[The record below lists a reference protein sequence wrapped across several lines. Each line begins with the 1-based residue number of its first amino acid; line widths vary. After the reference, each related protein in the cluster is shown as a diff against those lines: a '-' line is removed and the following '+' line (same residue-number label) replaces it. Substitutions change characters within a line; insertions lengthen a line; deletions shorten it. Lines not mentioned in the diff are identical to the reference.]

1 MYLSKTAAATAVVQA
16 TSSRK
21 SIWLRSGGVIG
32 LAWALSAMSSSAYAG
47 CEYIVSNQWN
57 TGFTGTVRITNTGT
71 SAINGW
77 NIGWQYAGGDR
88 VTSSWNAT
96 LTGSNPYAATGLNWN
111 STIQP
116 GQSAEFGIQGTKGGA
131 TAEIPVITGAAC
143 AGGTTSSSSVATSS
157 SSSKVSS
164 SVATS
169 SSSSKVSSSVPS
181 SSSSSSKSSVPSSSS
196 SSVASSVVASSSV
209 ASSVSSAA
217 GQQCNWYGTVYP
229 LCVTTANGWGYENN
243 QSCIARTTC
252 AAQPAPYGI
261 VGAGSSSSVTTSS
274 TSSKSSVASSS
285 VVSTS
290 SASSVKSSSSSS
302 VSSSSSS
309 TPIVGLAFRGV
320 SLAGAEF
327 GTAYPGI
334 YEKDYIYPDQTEVDY
349 FKSKSMNTLRVPF
362 SWERLQPT
370 LGSAFDATEFGRLD
384 GFVAATTAKGENVVL
399 DPHNYARWN
408 GSVIGSG
415 VSNAQFAD
423 LWSRL
428 ATRYKSNSKVIFAIM
443 NEPNTMPTEQWLSA
457 ANAAIAAIRA
467 AGATNLVLVPGNAWT
482 GASTWSANWYGTAN
496 ATVMLGVVD
505 SGNNY
510 AYEVHQYLD
519 SDSSG
524 TSSSCVSTSIG
535 VERLTAFTAWLN
547 TNGKRGFLGEF
558 AGGDNA
564 TCKDAVTNML
574 QYMQSN
580 NNVWIGWTWWAAG
593 PWWADYIYTLEP
605 KAGVDRPQMAW
616 LAPFLF

>member
-1 MYLSKTAAATAVVQA
+1 MYLSKTAAAAAVVH
-16 TSSRK
+16 SRLSCKNILSRK
-21 SIWLRSGGVIG
+21 NMWRRSGGVIG
-32 LAWALSAMSSSAYAG
+32 LAWALSALSSTAYAG
-47 CEYIVSNQWN
+47 CEYIVSNQWS
-57 TGFTGTVRITNTGT
+57 TGFTGTVRISNTGT

-77 NIGWQYAGGDR
+77 NVNWQYANGDR

-96 LTGSNPYAATGLNWN
+96 VTGANPYAATGLSWN

-131 TAEIPVITGAAC
+131 TAEIPVIAGAAC
-143 AGGTTSSSSVATSS
+143 TGGTASSSSVAKSS
-157 SSSKVSS
+157 SSSKVNS
-164 SVATS
+164 SVIST
-169 SSSSKVSSSVPS
+169 
-181 SSSSSSKSSVPSSSS
+181 SSSSSKSSVMSSSAPS
-196 SSVASSVVASSSV
+196 TSSSSV
-209 ASSVSSAA
+209 ASSVSSTA

-229 LCVTTANGWGYENN
+229 LCVTTTSGWGYENN
-243 QSCIARTTC
+243 KSCIARSTC

-261 VGAGSSSSVTTSS
+261 IGAGSSSSVATSS
-274 TSSKSSVASSS
+274 SSSKSSVVSS
-285 VVSTS
+285 VVSS
-290 SASSVKSSSSSS
+290 SSSVKSSSSSS

-309 TPIVGLAFRGV
+309 TPLVGLVFRGV

-334 YEKDYIYPDQTEVDY
+334 YEKDYIYPDQSEVDY
-349 FKSKSMNTLRVPF
+349 FKGKSMNTLRVPF

-370 LGSAFDATEFGRLD
+370 LGAAFDATEFGRLD
-384 GFVAATTAKGENVVL
+384 GFVTATTAKGVNVVI

-408 GSVIGSG
+408 GSLIGSG

-423 LWSRL
+423 FWSRL
-428 ATRYKSNSKVIFAIM
+428 ATRYKSNNKVIFAIM

-467 AGATNLVLVPGNAWT
+467 AGANNLVLVPGNAWT
-482 GASTWSANWYGTAN
+482 GASTWNANWYGTAN
-496 ATVMLGVVD
+496 AVAMLNVVD

-524 TSSSCVSTSIG
+524 TSPTCVSASIG

-558 AGGDNA
+558 AGADNA
-564 TCKDAVTNML
+564 TCKSAVTNML
-574 QYMQSN
+574 QYMQTN
-580 NNVWIGWTWWAAG
+580 NNVWVGWTWWAAG
-593 PWWADYIYTLEP
+593 PWWADYMYTIEP
-605 KAGVDRPQMAW
+605 KAGVDRPQMSW

>member
-1 MYLSKTAAATAVVQA
+1 MYLSKTAAAAAVAQ
-16 TSSRK
+16 SPLSRK
-21 SIWLRSGGVIG
+21 KLWRCSSGVIG
-32 LAWALSAMSSSAYAG
+32 LAWVLSALSSSAYAG
-47 CEYIVSNQWN
+47 CEYIISNQWN
-57 TGFTGTVRITNTGT
+57 TGFTGTIRISNTGT

-96 LTGSNPYAATGLNWN
+96 LSGANPYTATGLSWN

-143 AGGTTSSSSVATSS
+143 AGGASSSSSVATSS

-164 SVATS
+164 SVVST
-169 SSSSKVSSSVPS
+169 SSSKVSSSVVS
-181 SSSSSSKSSVPSSSS
+181 TSSSSKSSVPSSSS
-196 SSVASSVVASSSV
+196 SSVVS
-209 ASSVSSAA
+209 SSVSSGA

-229 LCVTTANGWGYENN
+229 LCVTTTSGWGYENN
-243 QSCIARTTC
+243 QSCIARSTC
-252 AAQPAPYGI
+252 AEQPAPYGI
-261 VGAGSSSSVTTSS
+261 IGGGSSSVVSS
-274 TSSKSSVASSS
+274 SSSSKSSVVSSS
-285 VVSTS
+285 VVSSTS
-290 SASSVKSSSSSS
+290 SSSSVKSSSSSS

-349 FKSKSMNTLRVPF
+349 FKGKSMNTLRLPF

-370 LGSAFDATEFGRLD
+370 LGAAFNATELGRLD
-384 GFVAATTAKGENVVL
+384 GFVTAATAKGVSVVI

-428 ATRYKSNSKVIFAIM
+428 ATRYKSNNKVIFAIM

-467 AGATNLVLVPGNAWT
+467 AGAPNLVLVPGNAWT
-482 GASTWSANWYGTAN
+482 GASTWNANWYGTPN
-496 ATVMLGVVD
+496 ATVMLNVVD

-524 TSSSCVSTSIG
+524 TSPTCVSTSIG

-558 AGGDNA
+558 AGADNA
-564 TCKDAVTNML
+564 TCKAAVTNML
-574 QYMQSN
+574 QYMQTN

-593 PWWADYIYTLEP
+593 PWWEDYMYTIEP
-605 KAGVDRPQMAW
+605 KAGVDRPQMSW

>member
-1 MYLSKTAAATAVVQA
+1 MYLSKTAAAAAVVQSPL
-16 TSSRK
+16 SSKPKKLCRQ
-21 SIWLRSGGVIG
+21 SAGVIG
-32 LAWALSAMSSSAYAG
+32 LACALSALSSTAHAG

-77 NIGWQYAGGDR
+77 NIGWQYSGGDR

-96 LTGSNPYAATGLNWN
+96 LTGANPYAATGLSWN

-116 GQSAEFGIQGTKGGA
+116 GQAAEFGIQGTKGGA

-143 AGGTTSSSSVATSS
+143 AGGNTSSSTPSSSSVGTSS

-164 SVATS
+164 SIR
-169 SSSSKVSSSVPS
+169 S
-181 SSSSSSKSSVPSSSS
+181 SSSSSSKSSAPSTSS
-196 SSVASSVVASSSV
+196 SSVASSVTSTG
-209 ASSVSSAA
+209 

-229 LCVTTANGWGYENN
+229 LCVTTTSGWGYENN
-243 QSCIARTTC
+243 KSCIARSTC

-261 VGAGSSSSVTTSS
+261 IDGTSSSSVATTSS
-274 TSSKSSVASSS
+274 SSKSSLAVSSVAS
-285 VVSTS
+285 TS
-290 SASSVKSSSSSS
+290 SSVKSSSSSS

-349 FKSKSMNTLRVPF
+349 FKSKNMNTLRVPF
-362 SWERLQPT
+362 SWERLQPI
-370 LGSAFDATEFGRLD
+370 LGAAFNATELGRLD
-384 GFVAATTAKGENVVL
+384 AFVTGATAKGVNVVI

-408 GSVIGSG
+408 GSLIGSG

-428 ATRYKSNSKVIFAIM
+428 AARYKSNSKVIFAIM
-443 NEPNTMPTEQWLSA
+443 NEPNTMPTEQWLSG

-482 GASTWSANWYGTAN
+482 GASTWNANWYGTAN

-524 TSSSCVSTSIG
+524 TSPACVSTSIG

-558 AGGDNA
+558 AGADNA
-564 TCKDAVTNML
+564 TCKAAVTNML

-580 NNVWIGWTWWAAG
+580 NNVWIGFTWWAAG
-593 PWWADYIYTLEP
+593 PWWEDYMYTIEP
-605 KAGVDRPQMAW
+605 KAGVDRPQMSW

>member
-1 MYLSKTAAATAVVQA
+1 MYLSKTAAAIAVA
-16 TSSRK
+16 HSSASRK
-21 SIWLRSGGVIG
+21 RALRFSGVIG
-32 LAWALSAMSSSAYAG
+32 LTWALSALSSSAYAG
-47 CEYIVSNQWN
+47 CEYLVSNQWN
-57 TGFTGTVRITNTGT
+57 SGFTGTIRISNTGT
-71 SAINGW
+71 TAINGW
-77 NIGWQYAGGDR
+77 NVSWQYANGDR

-96 LTGSNPYAATGLNWN
+96 VSGSNPYAATGLNWN

-131 TAEIPVITGAAC
+131 TAEIPVISGAAC
-143 AGGTTSSSSVATSS
+143 AGGVTSSSAPSTSSSSVAI
-157 SSSKVSS
+157 
-164 SVATS
+164 S

-181 SSSSSSKSSVPSSSS
+181 SSSSKSSVVSSS
-196 SSVASSVVASSSV
+196 SSVSSVIST
-209 ASSVSSAA
+209 
-217 GQQCNWYGTVYP
+217 GQQCNWYGTLYP
-229 LCVTTANGWGYENN
+229 LCVTNTSGWGYENN
-243 QSCIARTTC
+243 KSCIARSTC

-261 VGAGSSSSVTTSS
+261 VDGGTSSSVATSS
-274 TSSKSSVASSS
+274 STPSSSSKSSVASSS
-285 VVSTS
+285 LVSSSVVSS
-290 SASSVKSSSSSS
+290 SSSSIKSSSSSS
-302 VSSSSSS
+302 VASSSSS

-349 FKSKSMNTLRVPF
+349 FKGKSMNTLRVPF

-370 LGSAFDATEFGRLD
+370 LGAAFNAIELGRLD
-384 GFVAATTAKGENVVL
+384 AFVTGATAKGVNIVI

-408 GSVIGSG
+408 GSLIGSG

-423 LWSRL
+423 LWTRL

-467 AGATNLVLVPGNAWT
+467 VGATNLVLVPGNAWT
-482 GASTWSANWYGTAN
+482 GASTWNANWYGTPN
-496 ATVMLGVVD
+496 ATVMLNVVD

-524 TSSSCVSTSIG
+524 TSPACVSTSIG

-558 AGGDNA
+558 AGADNA
-564 TCKDAVTNML
+564 TCKAAVTNML

-593 PWWADYIYTLEP
+593 PWWEDYMYTIEP
-605 KAGVDRPQMAW
+605 KAGVDRPQMSW

>member
-1 MYLSKTAAATAVVQA
+1 MYLSNTAAAAAVVQPPL
-16 TSSRK
+16 SSKPKKLWRQ
-21 SIWLRSGGVIG
+21 SAGVVG
-32 LAWALSAMSSSAYAG
+32 LAWALSALSSTAYAG

-77 NIGWQYAGGDR
+77 NIAWQYSGGDR

-96 LTGSNPYAATGLNWN
+96 LTGANPYAATGLSWN

-116 GQSAEFGIQGTKGGA
+116 GQAAEFGIQGTKGGA
-131 TAEIPVITGAAC
+131 NAEIPVITGAAC
-143 AGGTTSSSSVATSS
+143 AGGTTTSSSAPSTSSSSVATSS
-157 SSSKVSS
+157 SSSKVN
-164 SVATS
+164 
-169 SSSSKVSSSVPS
+169 SSVPS
-181 SSSSSSKSSVPSSSS
+181 SSSSSSKSSV
-196 SSVASSVVASSSV
+196 ASSSV
-209 ASSVSSAA
+209 ASSVISTT
-217 GQQCNWYGTVYP
+217 GQQCNWYGTLYP
-229 LCVTTANGWGYENN
+229 LCTTTTSGWGYENN
-243 QSCIARTTC
+243 KSCIASSTC
-252 AAQPAPYGI
+252 ASQPAPYGI
-261 VGAGSSSSVTTSS
+261 VGAGSSSSVATTSS
-274 TSSKSSVASSS
+274 SSKSSVASSS

-290 SASSVKSSSSSS
+290 SSSSVKSSSSSS

-309 TPIVGLAFRGV
+309 TPIIGLAFRGV

-334 YEKDYIYPDQTEVDY
+334 YEKDYIYPTQAEVDY
-349 FKSKSMNTLRVPF
+349 FKGKSMNTVRMPF

-370 LGSAFDATEFGRLD
+370 LGAAFDAIELGRFD
-384 GFVAATTAKGENVVL
+384 AFVTGATAKGVNVVI

-482 GASTWSANWYGTAN
+482 GASTWSANWYGTPN

-524 TSSSCVSTSIG
+524 TSPTCVSTSIG
-535 VERLTAFTAWLN
+535 IERLTEFTAWLN
-547 TNGKRGFLGEF
+547 THGKRGFLGEF
-558 AGGDNA
+558 AGADNA
-564 TCKDAVTNML
+564 TCKAAVTNML

-580 NNVWIGWTWWAAG
+580 NNVWIGFTWWAAG
-593 PWWADYIYTLEP
+593 PWWEDYMYTIEP
-605 KAGVDRPQMAW
+605 KAGVDRPQISW

>member
-1 MYLSKTAAATAVVQA
+1 MYLSKTAAAAAVVQPPFLSNDNCSRRKLWQR
-16 TSSRK
+16 SS
-21 SIWLRSGGVIG
+21 G
-32 LAWALSAMSSSAYAG
+32 LLGLVWALSALSPSAYAS

-57 TGFTGTVRITNTGT
+57 TGFTGTIRISNTGT

-77 NIGWQYAGGDR
+77 NISWQYASGDR

-96 LTGSNPYAATGLNWN
+96 VTGSNPYAATGLSWN

-131 TAEIPVITGAAC
+131 NAEIPVISGAAC
-143 AGGTTSSSSVATSS
+143 AGVTTSSSAPSTSSSSVATSS

-169 SSSSKVSSSVPS
+169 SSS
-181 SSSSSSKSSVPSSSS
+181 KSSAPST
-196 SSVASSVVASSSV
+196 SSSV
-209 ASSVSSAA
+209 ASSVSSTS
-217 GQQCNWYGTVYP
+217 GQQCNWYGTLYP
-229 LCVTTANGWGYENN
+229 LCVTTTSGWGYENN
-243 QSCIARTTC
+243 KSCIARSTC

-261 VGAGSSSSVTTSS
+261 VGTGSSSSSVATTSS
-274 TSSKSSVASSS
+274 SSKSSVVSS
-285 VVSTS
+285 VVSS
-290 SASSVKSSSSSS
+290 SSKSSSSS

-327 GTAYPGI
+327 GTTYPGI
-334 YEKDYIYPDQTEVDY
+334 YEKDYIYPNQSEVDY
-349 FKSKSMNTLRVPF
+349 FKSKSMNTLRLPF

-370 LGSAFDATEFGRLD
+370 LGAAFDATELGRLD
-384 GFVAATTAKGENVVL
+384 AFVTATTAKDINVVI

-408 GSVIGSG
+408 GTVIGSG

-423 LWSRL
+423 LWTRL

-467 AGATNLVLVPGNAWT
+467 AGAPNLVLVPGNAWT
-482 GASTWSANWYGTAN
+482 GASTWSQNWYGTAN
-496 ATVMLGVVD
+496 AVAMLNIVD

-524 TSSSCVSTSIG
+524 TSPTCVSTSIG
-535 VERLTAFTAWLN
+535 IERLTEFTAWLN

-558 AGGDNA
+558 AGADNA
-564 TCKDAVTNML
+564 TCKAAVINML
-574 QYMQSN
+574 QYMQTN

-593 PWWADYIYTLEP
+593 PWWEDYMYTIEP
-605 KAGVDRPQMAW
+605 KAGVDRPQMSW